1 MTALYSTQV
10 KRAAILA
17 ILTAL
22 LLIIVKG
29 FAWWQTGSVSI
40 LASITDSMLDLFA
53 SFINMLILRFALMP
67 ADRNHSFG
75 HGKAESLAM
84 LAQSA
89 FISGSAVFLLLQS
102 IHRLNAPQ
110 VLTNTHIGIGVTL
123 FSIVITLLLVWYQRR
138 VIAQTDSPAIKADHL
153 HYQTDL
159 LMNITILISLSLTL
173 WDMIWADAVFAVFIA
188 LYILLSAAK
197 MFVDA
202 VQLLLDIAL
211 PEQEVSQIEEI
222 VLSDPRVL
230 GFHDLRTRRSG
241 SVRFIQLHLELDDH
255 LSFLEAHDIT
265 DSLERRLRQ
274 AFPLVDIVIHHEP
287 TSVVQAESMNVCLKC
302 PNKKGETR

>member
-1 MTALYSTQV
+1 
-10 KRAAILA
+10 
-17 ILTAL
+17 
-22 LLIIVKG
+22 
-29 FAWWQTGSVSI
+29 
-40 LASITDSMLDLFA
+40 
-53 SFINMLILRFALMP
+53 
-67 ADRNHSFG
+67 
-75 HGKAESLAM
+75 M

-138 VIAQTDSPAIKADHL
+138 VITQTDSPAIKADRL

-159 LMNITILISLSLTL
+159 LMNVTILISLTLTL
-173 WDMIWADAVFAVFIA
+173 WDMMWADAVFAIFIA

-211 PEQEVSQIEEI
+211 PEQEVMQIEEI
-222 VLSDPRVL
+222 VLSDSRVL

-287 TSVVQAESMNVCLKC
+287 TSVVQAESMNV
-302 PNKKGETR
+302 

>member
-1 MTALYSTQV
+1 MTALYSKQV
-10 KRAAILA
+10 KRAAIFA

-159 LMNITILISLSLTL
+159 LMNVTILISLSLTL

-241 SVRFIQLHLELDDH
+241 SVRFIQLHLELDDQ

-287 TSVVQAESMNVCLKC
+287 TSVVQAESMNV
-302 PNKKGETR
+302 

>member
-1 MTALYSTQV
+1 VTALYSTQV
-10 KRAAILA
+10 KRAAIFA

-138 VIAQTDSPAIKADHL
+138 VIAQTDSPAIKADRL

-159 LMNITILISLSLTL
+159 LMNVTILISLTLTL
-173 WDMIWADAVFAVFIA
+173 WDMMWADAVFAIVIA

-211 PEQEVSQIEEI
+211 PEQEVMQIEEI
-222 VLSDPRVL
+222 VLSDSRVL

-274 AFPLVDIVIHHEP
+274 VFPLVDIVIHHEP
-287 TSVVQAESMNVCLKC
+287 TSVVQAESMNV
-302 PNKKGETR
+302 

>member
-110 VLTNTHIGIGVTL
+110 VLTNAHIGIGVTL
-123 FSIVITLLLVWYQRR
+123 FSIVITFLLVWYQRR
-138 VIAQTDSPAIKADHL
+138 VIVQTDSPAIKADHL

-159 LMNITILISLSLTL
+159 LMNVTILISLSLTL
-173 WDMIWADAVFAVFIA
+173 WDMMWADAVFAIFIA

-211 PEQEVSQIEEI
+211 PEQEVMQIEEI
-222 VLSDPRVL
+222 VLSDSRVL

-287 TSVVQAESMNVCLKC
+287 TSVVQAESMNV
-302 PNKKGETR
+302 

>member
-10 KRAAILA
+10 KRAAIFA

-123 FSIVITLLLVWYQRR
+123 FSIVITLILVWYQRR
-138 VIAQTDSPAIKADHL
+138 VIAQTDSPAIKADRL

-159 LMNITILISLSLTL
+159 LMNITILISLTLTL
-173 WDMIWADAVFAVFIA
+173 WDMMWADAVFAIFIA

-211 PEQEVSQIEEI
+211 PEQEVMQIEEI
-222 VLSDPRVL
+222 VLSDSRVL

-255 LSFLEAHDIT
+255 LSFLEAHHIT

-287 TSVVQAESMNVCLKC
+287 TSVVQAESMNI
-302 PNKKGETR
+302 

>member
-1 MTALYSTQV
+1 MTSLYSTQV

-89 FISGSAVFLLLQS
+89 FISGSSVFLLLQS

-159 LMNITILISLSLTL
+159 LMNVTILISLTLTL
-173 WDMIWADAVFAVFIA
+173 WDMMWADAVFAIFIA

-211 PEQEVSQIEEI
+211 PEQEVMQIEEI
-222 VLSDPRVL
+222 VLSDSRVL

-287 TSVVQAESMNVCLKC
+287 TSVVQAESMNI
-302 PNKKGETR
+302 

>member
-1 MTALYSTQV
+1 MTALYSKQV
-10 KRAAILA
+10 KRAAIFA

-102 IHRLNAPQ
+102 IH
-110 VLTNTHIGIGVTL
+110 IGIGVTL

-138 VIAQTDSPAIKADHL
+138 VITQTDSPAIKADHL

-159 LMNITILISLSLTL
+159 LMNVTILISLSLTL

-222 VLSDPRVL
+222 VLSDLRVL

-287 TSVVQAESMNVCLKC
+287 TSVVQAESMNV
-302 PNKKGETR
+302 

>member
-110 VLTNTHIGIGVTL
+110 VLTNTHIGISVTL
-123 FSIVITLLLVWYQRR
+123 FSIAITLLLVWYQRR

-159 LMNITILISLSLTL
+159 LMNVTILISLSLTL

-287 TSVVQAESMNVCLKC
+287 TSVVQAESMNV
-302 PNKKGETR
+302 

>member
-1 MTALYSTQV
+1 MTALYSKQV
-10 KRAAILA
+10 KRAAIFA

-123 FSIVITLLLVWYQRR
+123 FSIVITLLLVWYQKR
-138 VIAQTDSPAIKADHL
+138 VIAQTDSPAIKADRL

-173 WDMIWADAVFAVFIA
+173 WDMMWADAVFAIFIA

-222 VLSDPRVL
+222 VLSDSRVL

-274 AFPLVDIVIHHEP
+274 AFPLVDIVIHHET
-287 TSVVQAESMNVCLKC
+287 TSVVQAESMNI
-302 PNKKGETR
+302 

>member
-138 VIAQTDSPAIKADHL
+138 VITQTDSPAIKADHL

-159 LMNITILISLSLTL
+159 LMNVTILISLSLTL

-222 VLSDPRVL
+222 VLSDLRVL

-287 TSVVQAESMNVCLKC
+287 TSGVQAESMNV
-302 PNKKGETR
+302 

>member
-1 MTALYSTQV
+1 MTSLYSTQV

-123 FSIVITLLLVWYQRR
+123 FSIVITLLLVWYQKR
-138 VIAQTDSPAIKADHL
+138 VIAQTDSPAIKADRL

-173 WDMIWADAVFAVFIA
+173 WDMMWADAVFAIFIA

-222 VLSDPRVL
+222 VLSDLRVL

-287 TSVVQAESMNVCLKC
+287 TSVVQAESMNV
-302 PNKKGETR
+302 

>member
-10 KRAAILA
+10 KRAAIFA

-138 VIAQTDSPAIKADHL
+138 VIAQTDSPAIKADRL

-159 LMNITILISLSLTL
+159 LMNITILISLTLTL
-173 WDMIWADAVFAVFIA
+173 WDMMWADAVFAIFIA

-211 PEQEVSQIEEI
+211 PEQEVMQIEEI
-222 VLSDPRVL
+222 VLSDSRVL

-255 LSFLEAHDIT
+255 LSFLEAHHIT

-287 TSVVQAESMNVCLKC
+287 TSVVQAESMNI
-302 PNKKGETR
+302 

>member
-123 FSIVITLLLVWYQRR
+123 FSIVITLLLVWYQKR
-138 VIAQTDSPAIKADHL
+138 VIAQTDSPAIKADRL

-173 WDMIWADAVFAVFIA
+173 WDMMWADAVFAIFIA

-222 VLSDPRVL
+222 VLSDSRVL

-287 TSVVQAESMNVCLKC
+287 TSVVQAESMNI
-302 PNKKGETR
+302 

>member
-1 MTALYSTQV
+1 MTSLYSTQV
-10 KRAAILA
+10 KRAAIFA

-123 FSIVITLLLVWYQRR
+123 FSIVITLLLVWYQKR
-138 VIAQTDSPAIKADHL
+138 VIAQTDSPAIKADRL
-153 HYQTDL
+153 HYRTDL

-173 WDMIWADAVFAVFIA
+173 WDMMWADAVFAIFIA

-222 VLSDPRVL
+222 VLSDLRVL

-287 TSVVQAESMNVCLKC
+287 TSVVQAESMNV
-302 PNKKGETR
+302 

>member
-1 MTALYSTQV
+1 MTALYSKQV

-110 VLTNTHIGIGVTL
+110 ILTNTHIGIGVTL

-138 VIAQTDSPAIKADHL
+138 VITQTDSPAIKADRL

-159 LMNITILISLSLTL
+159 LMNVTILISLTLTL
-173 WDMIWADAVFAVFIA
+173 WDMMWADAVFAIFIA

-211 PEQEVSQIEEI
+211 PEQEVMQIEEI
-222 VLSDPRVL
+222 VLSDSRVL
-230 GFHDLRTRRSG
+230 GFHDLRTHRSG

-287 TSVVQAESMNVCLKC
+287 TSVVQAESMNI
-302 PNKKGETR
+302 